1 MKPSLSF
8 LCPLFIFWRGSAAM
22 LTNQTIDDTDPVV
35 KYDTYKPNDAPIRCN
50 STACSKFADADF
62 KQLIAGTV
70 TSVAG
75 QITIPFTGTSVWV
88 FLGTMNKIGCAFHI
102 DGKDVGSF
110 EHKTKGQGSI
120 LGYNNTSLPKGSHQ
134 LVIISEQ
141 GGSTDFDA
149 LVYQSEA
156 SPSSV
161 SSSAPSSAFSAA
173 STGSTGSTASAHSK
187 SRNAVIIGSVVGGS
201 VFLFGVSSMVFLL
214 WRRSIRWRNLAV
226 EQPFPIDE
234 EKEPASPVSN
244 VAEHLRR
251 LEARFRRIE
260 TLATILQRSSRRSV
274 PSQSSGRS
282 SPPSYNAGSVS

>member
-1 MKPSLSF
+1 MAKTSAVLKIRQKGKEVFSVTATHPFQKARISSSLFLSRVAPLISMPSYISMSF
-8 LCPLFIFWRGSAAM
+8 ILESRPVQVA
-22 LTNQTIDDTDPVV
+22 LT
-35 KYDTYKPNDAPIRCN
+35 
-50 STACSKFADADF
+50 
-62 KQLIAGTV
+62 QL
-70 TSVAG
+70 
-75 QITIPFTGTSVWV
+75 
-88 FLGTMNKIGCAFHI
+88 LR
-102 DGKDVGSF
+102 
-110 EHKTKGQGSI
+110 
-120 LGYNNTSLPKGSHQ
+120 
-134 LVIISEQ
+134 
-141 GGSTDFDA
+141 
-149 LVYQSEA
+149 SEA

-214 WRRSIRWRNLAV
+214 WRRSRRWRNLAV
-226 EQPFPIDE
+226 EQPFPID

-282 SPPSYNAGSVS
+282 SPPSYNTGSVS

>member
-1 MKPSLSF
+1 MKLSLSF
-8 LCPLFIFWRGSAAM
+8 LCPLFIFWRRSAAM
-22 LTNQTIDDTDPVV
+22 LINQTIDDTDPVV

-50 STACSKFADADF
+50 STACPKFADADF

-110 EHKTKGQGSI
+110 KNKTKGQGSI
-120 LGYNNTSLPKGSHQ
+120 LGYSSTALPKGSHQ

-161 SSSAPSSAFSAA
+161 SSSVSSSAPSSAFSAA
-173 STGSTGSTASAHSK
+173 STASAHSK

-214 WRRSIRWRNLAV
+214 WRRSRRWRNLAV
-226 EQPFPIDE
+226 EQPFPID

>member
-8 LCPLFIFWRGSAAM
+8 LCPLFIFWCGNAAM

-50 STACSKFADADF
+50 STACPESPDADF

-88 FLGTMNKIGCAFHI
+88 FLGTMNKISCAFHI

-110 EHKTKGQGSI
+110 EYKTEGQGSI
-120 LGYNNTSLPKGSHQ
+120 LGYSNTSLPKGSHQ

-156 SPSSV
+156 SPSS
-161 SSSAPSSAFSAA
+161 S
-173 STGSTGSTASAHSK
+173 STGSTGSTVSAHSR
-187 SRNAVIIGSVVGGS
+187 SQNAVIIGSVVGGS
-201 VFLFGVSSMVFLL
+201 AFFLGVSSIVFLL
-214 WRRSIRWRNLAV
+214 WRRSRRWRNLAI
-226 EQPFPIDE
+226 EQPFPID

-251 LEARFRRIE
+251 LEACFRRIE
-260 TLATILQRSSRRSV
+260 TLATILQ
-274 PSQSSGRS
+274 
-282 SPPSYNAGSVS
+282 

>member
-50 STACSKFADADF
+50 STACPEFADVDF

-75 QITIPFTGTSVWV
+75 QITIPFTDAFRLCWSTSVWV
-88 FLGTMNKIGCAFHI
+88 FLGNMNKIGCAFHI

-110 EHKTKGQGSI
+110 EYKTEGQGSI
-120 LGYNNTSLPKGSHQ
+120 LGYSNTSLPKGSHQ
-134 LVIISEQ
+134 LIIISEQ

-156 SPSSV
+156 SPSS
-161 SSSAPSSAFSAA
+161 S
-173 STGSTGSTASAHSK
+173 STGSTGSTASAHSR

-201 VFLFGVSSMVFLL
+201 AFFLGVSSMVFLL
-214 WRRSIRWRNLAV
+214 WRRSRRWRNLAV

-234 EKEPASPVSN
+234 EKETASPVSN

-274 PSQSSGRS
+274 PSQISGRS